1 MTEKNNP
8 CASNYP
14 GISPVIGEMYDFLDK
29 QINVSNHVR
38 YMLARTNHVFKYNGL
53 PDTIP
58 HRNLEL
64 NIQSQG
70 YTLYFYYNDKPY
82 VSFAT
87 LGGEP
92 DEYYM
97 PTKAIV
103 ANPGLNCFKEFTIH
117 KDCVVIPNDSMYTG
131 LMPLM
136 NKWATLLAENE
147 LSMSINDILS
157 RIMAIISANDDNTK
171 KAADKFI
178 HDVFDGKI
186 GSIQG
191 NAFTEGISVSPYSGS
206 AKQSLTD
213 LIEFEQYCKASWFN
227 DLGLNANY
235 NMKREAINGNEADL
249 NNDSLTPLIDD
260 MLGCRKAAFDEIRE
274 IFGDD
279 ITVELDGAWED
290 NQIEINE
297 SQAELAGEDEA
308 EEPNVESGVDE
319 TKNEPDEAETK
330 KNPEEEKKEEKEE
343 KEDETEN
350 VE

>member
-1 MTEKNNP
+1 MPEKNDP
-8 CASNYP
+8 CVSNYP
-14 GISPVIGEMYDFLDK
+14 GIFPVIGDMYDFQNK
-29 QINVSNHVR
+29 QMNVSNHVR
-38 YMLARTNHVFKYNGL
+38 YMLARTNHVFKYKGL

-58 HRNLEL
+58 HRNLEI
-64 NIQSQG
+64 NIQGQG
-70 YTLYFYYNDKPY
+70 YTLYFYYNGKPY

-87 LGGEP
+87 LGGEY

-136 NKWATLLAENE
+136 NKWATLLTENE
-147 LSMSINDILS
+147 LSMYINDILS
-157 RIMAIISANDDNTK
+157 RIMAIISAYDGNTK

-178 HDVFDGKI
+178 QDVFEGKI

-191 NAFTEGISVSPYSGS
+191 NALTEGISISPYSGS

-260 MLGCRKAAFDEIRE
+260 MLECRKAAFDEIRE
-274 IFGDD
+274 LFGDN

-297 SQAELAGEDEA
+297 SQAELAEEDEA
-308 EEPNVESGVDE
+308 EKPNVESKVDE
-319 TKNEPDEAETK
+319 PEETETK
-330 KNPEEEKKEEKEE
+330 KTTEEEKEEKEE
-343 KEDETEN
+343 KIR
-350 VE
+350 